1 MNVAHL
7 SPEHYEPGSLPEG
20 IAAYAAIPQTLP
32 AGSPG
37 KVAILDL
44 DFVPVDGRT
53 ELRRRYQRSPLQ
65 LMRPLYYD
73 PERPDLAIVLIMSSS
88 AGMVQGDRYRIDVAC
103 APGSALHLTT
113 QSATKVL
120 RMDHDYATSVV
131 NLTAGADSLLE
142 YLPDP
147 IIPCA
152 GSRSY
157 HRTRVSIA
165 PGTTAIVGET
175 IRAGRPGHGE
185 RHAYD
190 VLATDLEIVRP
201 DGTPLVLDRV
211 RLAPGPAAEGISG
224 PGVLGGADQVAAL
237 HVVSDAA
244 PAAALAGALRDAL
257 AGAGD
262 DVRWGVSVLPG
273 DCGAWVRMLGSDSPA
288 LDRAMRDAWD
298 GARRLLVGV
307 PAPRMR
313 KSTTFLC

>member
-1 MNVAHL
+1 MRVAHL
-7 SPEHYEPGSLPEG
+7 SPEHYEPGRLPEEV
-20 IAAYAAIPQTLP
+20 AAYAAIPQTLP
-32 AGSPG
+32 TGSPG

-44 DFVPVDGRT
+44 DFVPAGGRT

-65 LMRPLYYD
+65 VMRPLYYD
-73 PERPDLAIVLIMSSS
+73 PERPDLAIVLIMSAG
-88 AGMVQGDRYRIDVAC
+88 AGMVQGDRYRIDVTC

-113 QSATKVL
+113 QGATKVL

-131 NLTAGADSLLE
+131 NLTAGAGSLLE

-157 HRTRVSIA
+157 HRTQVSIA

-175 IRAGRPGHGE
+175 IRAGRLAHGE

-190 VLATDLEIVRP
+190 ILATDLEIRRP
-201 DGTPLVLDRV
+201 DGTPLVLDRI
-211 RLAPGPAAEGISG
+211 RLAPGLSADGLAG
-224 PGVLGGADQVAAL
+224 PGVLGDADQVATL
-237 HVVSDAA
+237 DVVSDAA
-244 PAAALAGALRDAL
+244 PAVDLADALRDAL
-257 AGAGD
+257 AGA
-262 DVRWGVSVLPG
+262 DVLWGVSSLPG
-273 DCGAWVRMLGSDSPA
+273 ECGAWVRMLGSDSPA

-298 GARRLLVGV
+298 AARRLLAGV